1 MLRDSILKLI
11 GHFDDGYLTQK
22 KTPNNNSLWP
32 IARTLKK
39 LC

>member
-1 MLRDSILKLI
+1 LI
-11 GHFDDGYLTQK
+11 GHFDDGYLMLK
-22 KTPNNNSLWP
+22 KTSNNNSLCL

>member
-11 GHFDDGYLTQK
+11 GHFDDGYLTLK
-22 KTPNNNSLWP
+22 KTHNNNSLWP

>member
-1 MLRDSILKLI
+1 MLCVSILRLI
-11 GHFDDGYLTQK
+11 GHLDDGYLTLK

>member
-1 MLRDSILKLI
+1 MLRNSILKLI
-11 GHFDDGYLTQK
+11 GHFDDGYLMLK
-22 KTPNNNSLWP
+22 KMPNNSSLCP